1 MAKLMKECWHHNPNV
16 RLPALRIKKTLV
28 KLASSDIH
36 VHLDLDIWS
45 SPNFWL
51 QHQTFCYRVLDSM
64 VTIVISSPDWLRNDC
79 QLPESSCQNKHL
91 LRCIQDLKPS
101 HYEVFGGDEMFT
113 LTEQFSVRV
122 FQPGT
127 MEISVYS
134 LWIHMQAIGLRIIY
148 TLCYVVPLISV
159 SCMCGDV
166 YKSEWMTEG
175 LV

>member
-45 SPNFWL
+45 SPIVWL
-51 QHQTFCYRVLDSM
+51 QHQTSCYHFLNSM
-64 VTIVISSPDWLRNDC
+64 VTFVSSSPGWVFNDSN
-79 QLPESSCQNKHL
+79 LPESSCQNRHQ

-101 HYEVFGGDEMFT
+101 HWEVFGGDKMFT
-113 LTEQFSVRV
+113 LKKQFSVRV
-122 FQPGT
+122 FQPET

-134 LWIHMQAIGLRIIY
+134 SWIHMKAGVWSQVY
-148 TLCYVVPLISV
+148 T
-159 SCMCGDV
+159 
-166 YKSEWMTEG
+166 
-175 LV
+175 